1 MNFRTDLAIEIK
13 EAVPGERD
21 GVVCEQLS
29 IGEVDIIRMT
39 VENERG
45 ERTLN
50 RPRGKY
56 ITIEA
61 SPFRSHYE
69 INEDCRIATS
79 NELKSMLPK
88 SGTVLVCGIGNTD
101 ITPDSY
107 GPRAGALVLST
118 RHIGDE
124 LAMLGKLRA
133 VAVICPGVLGQTG
146 METIEIIKGVADKI
160 KPSAVIVIDALA
172 ARSLDRLGRTIQ
184 LSDTG
189 LTPGSGVGNAR
200 QEISKR
206 TLGIPVISVGV
217 PTVVDACT
225 MVSDFGGNCEHH
237 NARNMVVTPKEI
249 DLIISHAARLTAH
262 AINCALQTD
271 ISSEDLLTL
280 IS

>member
-21 GVVCEQLS
+21 GVICEQLS
-29 IGEVDIIRMT
+29 IGQVDITRMT
-39 VENERG
+39 VENEHG
-45 ERTLN
+45 ERVLH
-50 RPRGKY
+50 RPRGRY

-61 SPFRSHYE
+61 PPFVSHYE
-69 INEDCRIATS
+69 INEDCRIAVE
-79 NELKSMLPK
+79 NELNSMLPQ

-107 GPRAGALVLST
+107 GPRVGSQVLST

-124 LAMLGKLRA
+124 LSMLGKLRS

-146 METIEIIKGVADKI
+146 METGEIIKGVADKI
-160 KPSAVIVIDALA
+160 KPSAIIVIDALA
-172 ARSLDRLGRTIQ
+172 ARSLDRLGRTVQ

-189 LTPGSGVGNAR
+189 LIPGSGVGNAR
-200 QEISKR
+200 EEISQR
-206 TLGIPVISVGV
+206 TLNIPVISVGV

-225 MVSDFGGNCEHH
+225 MVSDFGGNCECD
-237 NARNMVVTPKEI
+237 NAKNMVVTPKEI

-262 AINCALQTD
+262 AINCALQSD
-271 ISSEDLLTL
+271 ISAEDLLML